1 MWDKMGI
8 IKPMRTPSTLVPGDP
23 VRRASLQCGLAL
35 AAWLC
40 AGTWRSAHA
49 LDLASLSNTDASAG
63 VKTALERGALAAIG
77 LLGRADGFLGNPQV
91 RIPLPG
97 YLDDAAKLMRTFG
110 QGARVD
116 ELVTAMNRAAEAAVP
131 MGKEV
136 LVQAVRGMTVT
147 DAKNILTGGD
157 TSVTDFFASKTREP
171 LTGRF
176 LPIVT
181 QATDRVALAQKY
193 NDFAG
198 RAARYGLVRPQDAN
212 LQQYVTGKT
221 LDGLFLVI
229 GEEERKIRQDPVGT
243 GSQILQKVFGAL
255 K

>member
-1 MWDKMGI
+1 MH
-8 IKPMRTPSTLVPGDP
+8 TPSTLVPGDP

-40 AGTWRSAHA
+40 AGAWRQAHA
-49 LDLASLSNTDASAG
+49 LDLTNLSNTDASAG

-77 LLGRADGFLGNPQV
+77 LLGRTDGFLGNPQV

-181 QATDRVALAQKY
+181 QATDKVALAQKY

-198 RAARYGLVRPQDAN
+198 RASRYGLVRPQDAN